1 MKLIAEKDRKELEA
15 KLANVFDE
23 EINSL
28 STELREILL
37 DDMVTAFENRLN
49 VLNNVYWKKR
59 QLIANMVKRTDYQY
73 INYL

>member
-1 MKLIAEKDRKELEA
+1 MKQFAEKDRKEIEA

-23 EINSL
+23 KINVL

-49 VLNNVYWKKR
+49 VLNAATRKT
-59 QLIANMVKRTDYQY
+59 AN
-73 INYL
+73 

>member
-1 MKLIAEKDRKELEA
+1 MKQIAEKDRKELEA
-15 KLANVFDE
+15 KLANIFDL

-49 VLNNVYWKKR
+49 VLKNATRKT
-59 QLIANMVKRTDYQY
+59 AN
-73 INYL
+73 

>member
-1 MKLIAEKDRKELEA
+1 MLKQIADKDRKELEA

-23 EINSL
+23 KINGL

-49 VLNNVYWKKR
+49 VLNNAARKT
-59 QLIANMVKRTDYQY
+59 AN
-73 INYL
+73 

>member
-1 MKLIAEKDRKELEA
+1 MKQIAEKDRKEIEA

-23 EINSL
+23 EINGL

-49 VLNNVYWKKR
+49 VLNNAARKT
-59 QLIANMVKRTDYQY
+59 AN
-73 INYL
+73 

>member
-1 MKLIAEKDRKELEA
+1 MKQIADKDRKELEA

-37 DDMVTAFENRLN
+37 DDMVTAFENRLK
-49 VLNNVYWKKR
+49 VLNYASRKTSN
-59 QLIANMVKRTDYQY
+59 
-73 INYL
+73 